1 MQHVGNYLMKNQL
14 NNGSAAPKTVA
25 WFSFFPVEWLPDAP
39 AEVQALPRLHPA
51 SWQRV
56 LLEALARQQPDL
68 RLHIVVLRKQF
79 PRSFSFQRRQVT
91 FHLVRTLGG
100 FRAPSLFWLD
110 TLLIRRVL
118 RQVRPDLVHAWGTE
132 NGAALV
138 AARLGYPYLVTVQGL
153 MSWYRDIIPVG
164 VHGHLAAWLERRS
177 LPRAPLVTTESRFS
191 VAYVRQHFPPAPV
204 MQIEHAS
211 DWVFHQVQRT
221 PQLNPRRFIS
231 VGRFDERKGVDL
243 LLRALDRLVPDLA
256 FELVMVGGPIE
267 PLHTTLRQSLSAEL
281 WRRVTFK
288 DKLPPSEVARE
299 LATATIM
306 LCPTRA
312 DVSPNSVKESVV
324 AGVPVVA
331 SAVGGIPDY
340 VIPGENGILF
350 DSGDLDGCV
359 RSIREACA
367 HPLFGQGQVNPD
379 TLTRMR
385 AYLSPETMGHR
396 FLAAY
401 QQVWRNQ
408 AKPGAG

>member
-1 MQHVGNYLMKNQL
+1 MNHQL
-14 NNGSAAPKTVA
+14 NVGSTSPKTVA

-39 AEVQALPRLHPA
+39 AEVRALPRLHPA

-56 LLEALARQQPDL
+56 LLDALEKQQSDL
-68 RLHIVVLRKQF
+68 RLHILVLRKQF
-79 PRSFSFQRRQVT
+79 PRSFSFQRRNVT
-91 FHLVRTLGG
+91 FHLIRTLGG

-118 RQVRPDLVHAWGTE
+118 RRVRPDVVHAWGTE

-153 MSWYRDIIPVG
+153 MSWYREIIPVAA
-164 VHGHLAAWLERRS
+164 HGHLAAWLERRS

-191 VAYVRQHFPPAPV
+191 VEYVRRHFPPPPV

-211 DWVFHQVQRT
+211 DWVFHQVHRT
-221 PQLNPRRFIS
+221 PRLSPRRFIS

-243 LLRALDRLVPDLA
+243 LLRALDRLAPELD

-267 PLHTTLRQSLSAEL
+267 PLHTTLRQSLSTEL
-281 WRRVTFK
+281 WRRVTFR
-288 DKLPPSEVARE
+288 DKLTPAEVARE
-299 LATATIM
+299 LAEATIM

-331 SAVGGIPDY
+331 TAVGGIPDY
-340 VIPGENGILF
+340 VVPGENGILF
-350 DSGDLDGCV
+350 DSGDLEGCV
-359 RSIREACA
+359 QSIREACA
-367 HPLFGQGQVNPD
+367 HPLFGRGLVNPE
-379 TLTRMR
+379 TLARMR
-385 AYLSPETMGHR
+385 DYLSPETMGRR
-396 FLAAY
+396 FMEAY
-401 QQVWRNQ
+401 QQVWRNHT
-408 AKPGAG
+408 KSRGA